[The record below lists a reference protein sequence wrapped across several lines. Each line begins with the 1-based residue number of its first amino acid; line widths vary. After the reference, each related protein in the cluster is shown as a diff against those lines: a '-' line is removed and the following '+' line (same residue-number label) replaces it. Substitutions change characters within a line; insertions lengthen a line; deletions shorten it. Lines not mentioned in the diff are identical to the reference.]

1 MTDREDAIRL
11 AKMVEAIHTASVNG
25 ELAAMTLNMND
36 FEYLIAIVRAEERE
50 RICNNTKLN
59 LSDRQREV
67 IRKGEGE

>member
-36 FEYLIAIVRAEERE
+36 F
-50 RICNNTKLN
+50 
-59 LSDRQREV
+59 
-67 IRKGEGE
+67 